1 MLRRLPYPGLAAA
14 IALAIVVGVPAATLF
29 LPRTPPPSRPQ
40 PASVPIPPSPRP
52 ESPSDLAD
60 RMIPPWFKPESR
72 AERRERIAVGKMA
85 VPAVIAPEPALPMAG
100 EAVGRERFA
109 RLVGNGVVSTAAT
122 PLSTLSMDVDTASY
136 SFVRRS
142 LQEGVLPPL
151 DAVRVE
157 EMINYFQYDY
167 PRPSGPE
174 VPLAMATELF
184 PTPWNP
190 RTKLLRL
197 SASAYAPDPASR
209 PPARL
214 VFLVDVSG
222 SMQGPDRLQL
232 LVNGLRQAVEALR
245 PDDSVAIVT
254 YAGQAGTLL
263 EPTSVREKWQ
273 ILMALS
279 RLSAGGGTAGG
290 EGIRQAYA
298 LAKANAD
305 PNAINRVVLA
315 TDGDFNVGITEPE
328 ELKGFVARQRE
339 EGVYLSVLGFGR
351 GNYNDVMMQA
361 LAQNGNG
368 QAFYIDR
375 LAEAR
380 RVLVDGLTG
389 TLMTVAKDAKIQV
402 EFNPALVREYRLI
415 GYETRLLRPEDFR
428 NDAVDA
434 GDVGAGQTVTALYE
448 LALTGERGEKLPAL
462 RYQPASPAASG
473 RSSDELATIAIRYR
487 LPAGGAAKEEEVPV
501 RAGDVRASLAEAS
514 LDGRFAAAV
523 AAFGQKLRGG
533 EHLGSFGWAEIAAL
547 AQTGKG
553 PDPQGERAELVSLV
567 RAAAAAEALPVP
579 PR

>member
-1 MLRRLPYPGLAAA
+1 MTEPDPVARLMGGQPPPPDAERRRAAIDAATAAFLEAGEATQGNAGPRRHEVGAPAAPRPKTARFAMLRRLPYPGLAAA

-40 PASVPIPPSPRP
+40 PASAPIPPSPRP

-60 RMIPPWFKPESR
+60 RMIPPWFKPKSR

-85 VPAVIAPEPALPMAG
+85 VPAVMAPEPALPMAG
-100 EAVGRERFA
+100 EEIGRERFA
-109 RLVGNGVVSTAAT
+109 RLVGNGVVSTATT

-142 LQEGVLPPL
+142 LQEGVLPPP

-167 PRPSGPE
+167 PRPPGPE
-174 VPLAMATELF
+174 APLAMATELF

-351 GNYNDVMMQA
+351 GNYNDAMMQA

-380 RVLVDGLTG
+380 RVLVEGLTG

-448 LALTGERGEKLPAL
+448 LALTGEGGEKLPAL

-473 RSSDELATIAIRYR
+473 PEL
-487 LPAGGAAKEEEVPV
+487 G
-501 RAGDVRASLAEAS
+501 RAGDHRHPLQAA
-514 LDGRFAAAV
+514 GRWC
-523 AAFGQKLRGG
+523 GQGG
-533 EHLGSFGWAEIAAL
+533 G
-547 AQTGKG
+547 G
-553 PDPQGERAELVSLV
+553 PGAGR
-567 RAAAAAEALPVP
+567 
-579 PR
+579 